1 MQSVITTNDIQ
12 TFNTHKGLASNGK
25 ETISIGEKTTYDD
38 IQANVKRNNC
48 NEETVINID
57 NNNTVL
63 QVNIDNKL
71 LQKTHTGTS
80 KQKR

>member
-1 MQSVITTNDIQ
+1 MQTVITINDIQ
-12 TFNTHKGLASNGK
+12 TFNTHKELASSGK
-25 ETISIGEKTTYDD
+25 ETISIDEKTTNDD
-38 IQANVKRNNC
+38 IQANVKKNNC

-63 QVNIDNKL
+63 KVNIDNKL

-80 KQKR
+80 KQ